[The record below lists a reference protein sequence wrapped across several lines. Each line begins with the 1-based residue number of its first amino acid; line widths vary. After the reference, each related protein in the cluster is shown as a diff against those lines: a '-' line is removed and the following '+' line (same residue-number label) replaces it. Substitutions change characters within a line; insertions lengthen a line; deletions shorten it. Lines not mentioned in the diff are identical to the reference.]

1 MARCKQTA
9 RRSTGGKAPRKQLST
24 AAARWKPLP
33 VMTQREMDKKF
44 EELKASIALPDIPQ
58 PAPAETK
65 AQEAASKE
73 IKLLVKF
80 LLMQKEYKDNLSPL
94 LPQDLQES
102 SPLVMIVPQTIHERI
117 DRLRALSKQ

>member
-1 MARCKQTA
+1 
-9 RRSTGGKAPRKQLST
+9 
-24 AAARWKPLP
+24 
-33 VMTQREMDKKF
+33 MTQREMDKKF

-58 PAPAETK
+58 PDPTETK

-73 IKLLVKF
+73 IKLLTRF
-80 LLMQKEYKDNLSPL
+80 LLMQKEYKDNVGPL

-102 SPLVMIVPQTIHERI
+102 SPLVMIVPQTIKERI